1 MSSPEHDNVTDT
13 VVLLYFLLVGEAEL
27 LVELLD
33 GAIQVPRAVYD
44 PEDRDLPIEALRHSD
59 LLSEMRQSARHYE
72 VAARTG
78 HAPGLHLDRVLAVD
92 RLYDTG
98 LVRVV
103 DMTPEELTEAAGL
116 QSRSVTK
123 HHPIRAPLG
132 AGEAAC
138 VAIASRRGWSIL
150 TDDDAAL
157 AVMRSIYGKD
167 EFEYERIRKLLMRA
181 GQERLITKRRANDIH
196 AEMRGLGFWDKGTP
210 NGEWSPVAQVTVGA

>member
-1 MSSPEHDNVTDT
+1 MVSSPEHDNVTDT

-44 PEDRDLPIEALRHSD
+44 PEDRDLPSEALRHSD

-78 HAPGLHLDRVLAVD
+78 DAPRLHLDRVLAVD
-92 RLYDTG
+92 TLYDTG
-98 LVRVV
+98 LLRVV

-138 VAIASRRGWSIL
+138 VAIASRRGWSIV

-157 AVMRSIYGKD
+157 EVMRSIHGKD
-167 EFEYERIRKLLMRA
+167 EFEYERIRKLLIRA
-181 GQERLITKRRANDIH
+181 GQEKLISKRRANDIH

-210 NGEWSPVAQVTVGA
+210 FPEA